1 MSKDL
6 IKLDTSSNLIKAMA
20 HSIRL
25 LPILLLLIWG
35 CKTDPS
41 PPLTFSIG
49 EQLPVV
55 ETVDVQ
61 PLAEQVKRLTQKLT
75 FLGSP
80 LSVETVT
87 RLEAAYELTD
97 KAAQVQAIQE
107 ILDPLC
113 LIGLHINPESRVK
126 TQQGLAQPRLFEQE
140 SRRFLI
146 KIRNEAGVT
155 ANLNLQY
162 PQGQES
168 VHHTNHGTHPKMPDP
183 DSLLF
188 YFELYMAGGTWLFS
202 PQRSPLSGLEL
213 EYAILDVFCGEAG
226 KREATLSFDVGQGT
240 QDLGFRSELPVLFT
254 SLPTYPLT
262 FAKVR
267 DESGEAV
274 HARFVIRNENGH
286 IFPSQ
291 SQRQPPDFWF
301 HSQIYR
307 TEGQSIRLP
316 DGKYDIITTRGP
328 EYWPQRQQVEVRGKA
343 ASMAVDL
350 KRWIDPSQS
359 GYWSG
364 DHHIHASGCAHYTD
378 PTEGVL
384 PDAMMHH
391 MLGED
396 LKVGS
401 VLTWGPGFD
410 YQKQFFSGETHP
422 LSNYPYT
429 MRYDVEVS
437 GFGSHQSG
445 HLCLLR
451 LEDQMYPGGES
462 KDHWPTLGLNTLRW
476 AQKQG
481 AVCGP
486 AHSGFGIQ
494 VENQELPNYDV
505 PPYNS
510 IGANEY
516 VVDVT
521 HQVEGPNGTQVPA
534 VDFMSAGDTWPVAE
548 LNMWYHTL
556 NCGFRTRISGETDFP
571 CITGARVGVWRSYV
585 KLDNVLDY
593 NAWCE
598 GISKGSNYVSDGKS
612 HLLNFRV
619 NEQAAG
625 IGNSELALSAP
636 GKVKVHIDAAAL
648 LEEMKADSFGTLF
661 LGNTAPWDPKPWSI
675 DKARVGESR
684 DVKVEV
690 IVNAYPVAEQ
700 RILADGKMQSMEF
713 EVDINQSS
721 WVAVRIFPSSH
732 TNPVFVQVGNQP
744 IRASKRSAEWCLKGV
759 DQCWESKE
767 QFYAESEMADAKAAY
782 AHARAVYRKI
792 VAESAEPM

>member
-1 MSKDL
+1 MKPLAPIYLGS
-6 IKLDTSSNLIKAMA
+6 
-20 HSIRL
+20 
-25 LPILLLLIWG
+25 ILLTLCTCQQKASL
-35 CKTDPS
+35 P
-41 PPLTFSIG
+41 TFATG
-49 EQLPVV
+49 EPLPVV
-55 ETVDVQ
+55 AKVDAQ
-61 PLAEQVKRLTQKLT
+61 PLVEQVKRLTQKLQ

-80 LSVETVT
+80 LSKETT
-87 RLEAAYELTD
+87 IELEKAYKIED
-97 KAAQVQAIQE
+97 QAKQISKVQE

-113 LIGLHINPESRVK
+113 LVGLHINPESRVK
-126 TQQGLAQPRLFEQE
+126 VQQGQAQPKLYEQE

-155 ANLNLQY
+155 ANINLQY
-162 PQGQES
+162 LQGQQS
-168 VHHTNHGTHPKMPDP
+168 RQQTAHNTHPKMPDP
-183 DSLLF
+183 EDLLF
-188 YFELYMAGGTWLFS
+188 YFELYMSGGSWAWNPERT
-202 PQRSPLSGLEL
+202 PMSGLDL
-213 EYAILDVFCGEAG
+213 EYAILNVYCAEAG
-226 KREATLSFDVGQGT
+226 KREATVSFDVGQGT
-240 QDLGFRSELPVLFT
+240 QDLGFRSELPILFT
-254 SLPTYPLT
+254 SLPTYPIKL
-262 FAKVR
+262 AKVR
-267 DESGEAV
+267 DESGDPV
-274 HARFVIRNENGH
+274 QARFVIQDANGH

-316 DGKYDIITTRGP
+316 EGTYNITCARGP
-328 EYWPQRQQVEVRGKA
+328 EYLSQHQQIEVKEGENEVEFE
-343 ASMAVDL
+343 L
-350 KRWIDPSQS
+350 QRWIDPSKS

-364 DHHIHASGCAHYTD
+364 DHHIHAAGCAHYTD

-384 PDAMMHH
+384 PKDMLHH

-410 YQKQFFSGETHP
+410 YQKQFFTGETHP
-422 LSNYPYT
+422 LSTYPYT

-451 LEDQMYPGGES
+451 LGEQMYPGGES

-494 VENQELPNYDV
+494 SDNQELPNYDV

-516 VVDVT
+516 IVDVT
-521 HQVEGPNGTQVPA
+521 HMVDGPDKTKVPA

-585 KLDNVLDY
+585 KLAQSLDY
-593 NAWCE
+593 NDWCE
-598 GISKGSNYVSDGKS
+598 GISRGSNYVSDGKS
-612 HLLNFRV
+612 HLMHFRV
-619 NEQAAG
+619 NEQEAG
-625 IGNSELALSAP
+625 SGESELKLAAP
-636 GKVKVHIDAAAL
+636 GQVKVSVAAAAL
-648 LEEMKADSFGTLF
+648 LEDLDLDPS
-661 LGNTAPWDPKPWSI
+661 GNLYVGDIIPWGI
-675 DKARVGESR
+675 ERARIGNSKE
-684 DVKVEV
+684 VKVEV
-690 IVNAYPVAEQ
+690 VVNGYPMAEQ
-700 RILADGKMQSMEF
+700 TLLADGEEQSLQF
-713 EVDINQSS
+713 DLDITKSS
-721 WVAVRIFPSSH
+721 WVAIRVFPSSH
-732 TNPVFVQVGNQP
+732 TNPIFVIVDDQP
-744 IRASKRSAEWCLKGV
+744 IRASMQSAEWCLKGV
-759 DQCWESKE
+759 DQCWESKK
-767 QFYAESEMADAKAAY
+767 QFYAEAEMAEAEAAY
-782 AHARAVYRKI
+782 EHARAAYRRI
-792 VAESAEPM
+792 LQESSVDLPLKSSG

>member
-1 MSKDL
+1 ME
-6 IKLDTSSNLIKAMA
+6 
-20 HSIRL
+20 RL
-25 LPILLLLIWG
+25 TQFYFGFFLLCSLFGCQENSRSLTFTTGQQLPI
-35 CKTDPS
+35 
-41 PPLTFSIG
+41 
-49 EQLPVV
+49 V
-55 ETVDVQ
+55 ENLDAQ
-61 PLAEQVKRLTQKLT
+61 PLVEQAKRLTQKLR

-80 LSVETVT
+80 FSKETLAQ
-87 RLEAAYELTD
+87 LEEVYAIQD
-97 KAAQVQAIQE
+97 KVQQIKKLQE

-113 LIGLHINPESRVK
+113 LVGLHINPESRVK
-126 TQQGLAQPRLFEQE
+126 VEQGTAPSEVFEKE

-155 ANLNLQY
+155 ANVNLQY
-162 PQGQES
+162 LQGQRS
-168 VHHTNHGTHPKMPDP
+168 VQQTVNHTHPKMPDA
-183 DSLLF
+183 DNLLF
-188 YFELYMAGGTWLFS
+188 YFELYMQGGPWAWNHARTGM
-202 PQRSPLSGLEL
+202 SGLEL
-213 EYAILDVFCGEAG
+213 EYAILSVYCGEAG

-240 QDLGFRSELPVLFT
+240 QDLGFRSELPILFT
-254 SLPTYPLT
+254 SLPSYPLKL
-262 FAKVR
+262 AEVR
-267 DESGEAV
+267 DESGETIQ
-274 HARFVIRNENGH
+274 ARFIIQDTNGQ

-301 HSQIYR
+301 HPQIYR

-316 DGKYDIITTRGP
+316 EGRYNITCTRGP
-328 EYWPQRQQVEVRGKA
+328 EYITQQKQIEVKGVGA
-343 ASMAVDL
+343 EVGFVL
-350 KRWIDPSQS
+350 KRWIDPSSS

-364 DHHIHASGCAHYTD
+364 DHHIHAAGCAHYTD

-384 PDAMMHH
+384 PKDMMQHI
-391 MLGED
+391 LGED

-410 YQKQFFSGETHP
+410 YQKQFFSGETHS

-451 LEDQMYPGGES
+451 LGEQMYPGGES

-486 AHSGFGIQ
+486 AHSGFGIE
-494 VENQELPNYDV
+494 VDNQDLPNYEV

-516 VVDVT
+516 IVDVT
-521 HQVEGPNGTQVPA
+521 HMVEGPDGTEVPA
-534 VDFMSAGDTWPVAE
+534 VDFISTGDTSPVAE

-571 CITGARVGVWRSYV
+571 CITGTRVGVWRSYV
-585 KLDNVLDY
+585 KLAQKLDY

-612 HLLNFRV
+612 HLLHFKV
-619 NEQAAG
+619 NNREAG
-625 IGNSELALSAP
+625 EDNSELRLSKP
-636 GKVKVHIDAAAL
+636 GKVEVKVDAAAL
-648 LEEMKADSFGTLF
+648 LEDLNVDS
-661 LGNTAPWDPKPWSI
+661 LGALHVGDLKPWGI
-675 DKARVGESR
+675 ERARLGQSK

-690 IVNAYPVAEQ
+690 IVNGYPVAEQ
-700 RILADGKMQSMEF
+700 TLLANGTLQSLQF
-713 EVDINQSS
+713 EVGIVKSS
-721 WVAVRIFPSSH
+721 WVALRIFPSSH
-732 TNPVFVQVGNQP
+732 TNPVFVLVNDQP
-744 IRASKRSAEWCLKGV
+744 IRASHRSAEWCLKGV
-759 DQCWESKE
+759 EQCWESKK
-767 QFYAESEMADAKAAY
+767 QFYAEAEMADALDAY
-782 AHARAVYRKI
+782 EHARVTYQRI
-792 VAESAEPM
+792 IQEAENEL